1 VYFAGEGIAMA
12 IFRTFHEAKGTVVL
26 TYKGEPIT
34 PELKVNDPKQL
45 LEGLSAALERAYQK
59 IRDSGIE

>member
-1 VYFAGEGIAMA
+1 MA
-12 IFRTFHEAKGTVVL
+12 IFRQFDESKGTVIL

-34 PELKVNDPKQL
+34 PEMKVDDPKQL

-59 IRDSGIE
+59 IRDAGLD